1 MAPEDMLTQSQCHK
15 KFWRQTGFC
24 CRTSSLRQMQ
34 DVSVDRTET
43 YEPLSGKVM
52 LGRWLKWKLCA
63 NIYTGLMSPL
73 ASATPPE
80 PHIPIARSMPACSP
94 MLRADT
100 HFGSA
105 YPIYF
110 TANRAKQWNCS
121 FGHTLAETRPIVKL
135 NLDSVDSLRRRKK
148 RGDVSNSKSYK
159 WALLYMR
166 RLNSSNC
173 LIALRRGAGGYL
185 AATDRQML

>member
-1 MAPEDMLTQSQCHK
+1 M
-15 KFWRQTGFC
+15 R
-24 CRTSSLRQMQ
+24 

-80 PHIPIARSMPACSP
+80 PHIPIACSP

-100 HFGSA
+100 HFGSV

-110 TANRAKQWNCS
+110 TANRAKQ
-121 FGHTLAETRPIVKL
+121 
-135 NLDSVDSLRRRKK
+135 
-148 RGDVSNSKSYK
+148 
-159 WALLYMR
+159 
-166 RLNSSNC
+166 
-173 LIALRRGAGGYL
+173 
-185 AATDRQML
+185 